1 MDNIIDNNISRILRL
16 FSPTY
21 IGLLVFYYYNVI
33 SDYTNPYLSQL
44 NRTIDAGRSSFKCI
58 GTYCFYDE
66 IPVPIYLESLKDNNK
81 ENSEKIR
88 WYYIS
93 DKNLFVENLN
103 ELTSISV
110 KKRISWL
117 SAEINY
123 NGVNIVDISNF
134 IEDISYVSSDGLPPS
149 PTILVGLWAY
159 NNGFLP
165 RRSDT
170 TLVVISSEDA
180 ETYSFN
186 FADNYQQNA
195 EWRKSL
201 GF

>member
-1 MDNIIDNNISRILRL
+1 MDDIIDNNINRILRL

-21 IGLLVFYYYNVI
+21 IGLLILYYYNVI
-33 SDYTNPYLSQL
+33 TDYANPYLTQL
-44 NRTIDAGRSSFKCI
+44 NRTMDAVRSSFKCI

-66 IPVPIYLESLKDNNK
+66 IPVPIYLESLKDDNK
-81 ENSEKIR
+81 ANSEKIR
-88 WYYIS
+88 WYYNS

-103 ELTSISV
+103 DLTSTSG

-117 SAEINY
+117 SAEIQY
-123 NGVNIVDISNF
+123 NGENIVDISDF
-134 IEDISYVSSDGLPPS
+134 IGDISYISSDSLPPS
-149 PTILVGLWAY
+149 PTILIGLWAY

-165 RRSDT
+165 RLSDT
-170 TLVVISSEDA
+170 KLVVISSEDA

-186 FADNYQQNA
+186 FASNYQQNTD
-195 EWRKSL
+195 WKKSL